1 MNNQKTDDIQP
12 RKENTV
18 YETLKTIFF
27 AGLIALGIR
36 SVAIEPF
43 SIPSGSMIPTLL
55 VGDYLFVS
63 KSTYGYSRYSFP
75 LAAVPF
81 MGRIL
86 PHAAKRGDIV
96 VFRKPH
102 NENIDYIKRVIGL
115 PGDTIQVKDGRLYI
129 NDKMVKREFIGDYDS
144 ISMPENKM
152 VTYKRYREDLPDGHT
167 HEIIE
172 KSDHE
177 YLDNT
182 DVFTVPEGHY
192 FMMGDNRDGSQD
204 SRVMSEVGY
213 VPFENFVGRAE
224 NLFFSVDESAQ
235 IWEFWKWPTSLR
247 FKRFFQKLI

>member
-1 MNNQKTDDIQP
+1 MTKTIQP
-12 RKENTV
+12 RKENTL
-18 YETLKTIFF
+18 YETIKTIFF

-36 SVAIEPF
+36 SVAFEPF

-55 VGDYLFVS
+55 VGDFLFVS
-63 KSTYGYSRYSFP
+63 KATYGYSKYSFP
-75 LAAVPF
+75 LAAF
-81 MGRIL
+81 QFNGRIMGE
-86 PHAAKRGDIV
+86 AAKRGDVV

-115 PGDTIQVKDGRLYI
+115 PGDTVQVRNGRLYLNHKI
-129 NDKMVKREFIGDYDS
+129 VKREFIGEFEAKA
-144 ISMPENKM
+144 MPENAM
-152 VTYKRYREDLPDGHT
+152 VTYKRYREKLPGGHT

-172 KSDHE
+172 KSDNE

-182 DVFTVPEGHY
+182 EIFTVPTGHY

-224 NLFFSVDESAQ
+224 NIFLSVDEDAK

-247 FKRFFQKLI
+247 FKRFFQKII